1 MSKKNLWKFC
11 FKEVNQVWFS
21 GFGIRGSRRGVC
33 SHLWDPPAPSL
44 ESHFSASLGRLHPQP
59 QQMKPGSFL
68 PPSRSLLPQLPCLSW
83 VQWSCQPCLC
93 ALHRTLCCTC
103 SSIHPHVL
111 SQCKC
116 SLPDGWLY
124 SLIKLSCSNS
134 SWKIQFRGSIVKNS
148 VSLSTLLSPHFFC
161 HLTPIMGC

>member
-1 MSKKNLWKFC
+1 MI
-11 FKEVNQVWFS
+11 
-21 GFGIRGSRRGVC
+21 GGSRSGVC
-33 SHLWDPPAPSL
+33 SHLWDPGILQHLHWSPLPVL
-44 ESHFSASLGRLHPQP
+44 PLGNLI
-59 QQMKPGSFL
+59 L
-68 PPSRSLLPQLPCLSW
+68 NPSRWKLARSCPFEGLSW
-83 VQWSCQPCLC
+83 AAAGAASPAWARGLRAVPWHPCMGVV
-93 ALHRTLCCTC
+93 LHC
-103 SSIHPHVL
+103 SSTHPHVL
-111 SQCKC
+111 SHCKC